1 MNPATTLKKNS
12 EFRRLYSRGR
22 CTPGPYLVL
31 YTAHDKTG
39 GNRVGYTV
47 SVKLGKAVVRNRIKR
62 RLREIYRLNKKH
74 IKPGTDIIIVARA
87 RCIHADYKQIE
98 EAFIAG
104 LKEAKVYSEAED
116 PS

>member
-1 MNPATTLKKNS
+1 MKAAVTIKKNS

-62 RLREIYRLNKKH
+62 RLRENRL
-74 IKPGTDIIIVARA
+74 
-87 RCIHADYKQIE
+87 HALRDNLLRRGNG
-98 EAFIAG
+98 EAG
-104 LKEAKVYSEAED
+104 SHN
-116 PS
+116 PR